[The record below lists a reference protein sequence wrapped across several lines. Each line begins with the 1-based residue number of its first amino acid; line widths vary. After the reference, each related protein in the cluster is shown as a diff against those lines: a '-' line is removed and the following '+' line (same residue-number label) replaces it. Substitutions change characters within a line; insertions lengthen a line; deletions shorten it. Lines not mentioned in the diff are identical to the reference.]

1 MNRAVLPLLPR
12 PPARL
17 RPRAHGLRRRLRRGL
32 LISLLL
38 APLPQAGVWA
48 RPPGGP
54 GGGGGAGLQRAFL
67 ELRQLEREKLAEELQ
82 LIEAARRCVEAA
94 QNLRSLHDC
103 HRREREAEWDQRE
116 RFHRRIEAVRARYG
130 IGPPRRGDGPPP
142 RDGPPPF

>member
-1 MNRAVLPLLPR
+1 MKRAVLLL
-12 PPARL
+12 
-17 RPRAHGLRRRLRRGL
+17 
-32 LISLLL
+32 SLLL
-38 APLPQAGVWA
+38 TPLMQAGVWA

-54 GGGGGAGLQRAFL
+54 AGGGGAGLQRAFL

-130 IGPPRRGDGPPP
+130 IGPPSPRRGGPMP
-142 RDGPPPF
+142 